1 MGKFFG
7 LLGQSSATGTVRHG
21 PAGIDFVMAKPKAAD
36 LTAEQCETQAQECR
50 ALAEQVMRQPHR
62 VMLEHIADTWDRI
75 ASDIRDR

>member
-1 MGKFFG
+1 
-7 LLGQSSATGTVRHG
+7 
-21 PAGIDFVMAKPKAAD
+21 MAKPKAAD

-75 ASDIRDR
+75 AADIRDR